1 MATAR
6 EVVKSALRKINSL
19 ADTEEPSTS
28 EMADGL
34 EALNDFMESLAVEG
48 VTVAHQTLVLD
59 DTVNLD
65 PAHIRTVKNQ
75 LAVELAPEFGA
86 AVDPQVAF
94 IAREGMKALRA
105 DTRLKRT
112 VPVDTALLRGFRW

>member
-6 EVVKSALRKINSL
+6 EVVKSALRKIISL
-19 ADTEEPSTS
+19 GDTEEPSTS

-48 VTVAHQTLVLD
+48 VTVAHQTLALT

-65 PAHIRTVKNQ
+65 PAHIKTVKNQ

-94 IAREGMKALRA
+94 SAREGMKALRA
-105 DTRLKRT
+105 DTKLKRT